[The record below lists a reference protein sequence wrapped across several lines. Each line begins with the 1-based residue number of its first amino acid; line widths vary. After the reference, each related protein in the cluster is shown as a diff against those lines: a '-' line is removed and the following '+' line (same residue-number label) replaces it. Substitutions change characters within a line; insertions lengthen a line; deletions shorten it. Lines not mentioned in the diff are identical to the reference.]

1 MTKTVIFDLDGLL
14 VDSEMMGYE
23 ICRHFIEQ
31 QGGTL
36 SVKDYAPKML
46 DLKLGLSDKII
57 IL

>member
-36 SVKDYAPKML
+36 SVKDYAEHY
-46 DLKLGLSDKII
+46 
-57 IL
+57 